1 MGDRLSVAAGDQR
14 IAAVR
19 AWWRVRRPGPTL
31 GKRLDTIYMVAI
43 TTGIIGA
50 LLYSTASSALGSWL
64 TPTTLPEW
72 GPAVAL
78 AALAGVARWG
88 TWQGP
93 VVFAA
98 PDVGFLLGAPLG
110 RRALAMRPLIR
121 ALCAAAGAAA
131 VVAGVVLVGLAGDG
145 RGVDAAPAAGL
156 VAGLALVGLLGVAGA
171 ARVQCSARWARAVAV
186 AVPASVVL
194 GAGLVVVASAGA
206 TGRRVV
212 LWSGPWGWAVQPVAG
227 DGTAASLLAL
237 GLLCAT
243 AAAAIAAAARGFAPC
258 PTERHAIRAEARSG
272 AVASAWALDARTARL
287 SLRQAAGPART
298 RARRRLPAPRRAALA
313 VPWRD
318 ATSALRAPQRTLGC
332 AALAAGAAMVA
343 VAAADHPAAQ
353 LLASLGA
360 YAAASI
366 MLEPL
371 RQEIDQPSAS
381 RILLR
386 RRFGRVLL
394 GHVAVPIAVLA
405 AGAVVAGPAVAVAGA
420 LPARGGAVAVAAV
433 AVIPAVVLC
442 AALSSRRGGRL
453 PVSVL
458 ALGTTGDP
466 SGGGIVIAWLLA
478 WPAAAVVLGGLP
490 LVFVARAHALG
501 GALVLCFAVVATAA
515 LVLAQV
521 LAASER

>member
-1 MGDRLSVAAGDQR
+1 VAGADPR

-19 AWWRVRRPGPTL
+19 SWWRVRRPGPTL

-43 TTGIIGA
+43 TTGIFGA
-50 LLYSTASSALGSWL
+50 LLYSTASSALASWL
-64 TPTTLPEW
+64 TPTTVPEW

-78 AALAGVARWG
+78 VALVGVARWG

-98 PDVGFLLGAPLG
+98 PDVGFLLGAPLA
-110 RRALAMRPLIR
+110 RRALAMRPLTR
-121 ALCAAAGAAA
+121 ALCASAGVAA
-131 VVAGVVLVGLAGDG
+131 VVAAVALVGLAGDG

-156 VAGLALVGLLGVAGA
+156 VAGVALVGLLGVAGA
-171 ARVQCSARWARAVAV
+171 ARVQCSARWSRAIAI
-186 AVPASVVL
+186 AVPACVAI
-194 GAGLVVVASAGA
+194 GAALVALASAGP

-227 DGTAASLLAL
+227 AGTGASLLAL
-237 GLLCAT
+237 ALLVAV
-243 AAAAIAAAARGFAPC
+243 AGVAVAAAARGFEPC
-258 PTERHAIRAEARSG
+258 PTERHAVRAEARSG

-298 RARRRLPAPRRAALA
+298 RARRGLRAPRSPALA

-332 AALAAGAAMVA
+332 TALAAGAAVVA
-343 VAAADHPAAQ
+343 IAAADHPAAEV
-353 LLASLGA
+353 LAALGS
-360 YAAASI
+360 YVAASI

-371 RQEIDQPSAS
+371 RQEIDQPGAARVLLRRPFG
-381 RILLR
+381 RILLA
-386 RRFGRVLL
+386 
-394 GHVAVPIAVLA
+394 HVAVPIAVLA
-405 AGAVVAGPAVAVAGA
+405 TGAAVAGLGVAVAGA
-420 LPARGGAVAVAAV
+420 LPGRGGAIAVTA
-433 AVIPAVVLC
+433 IAVVPAIVMC

-478 WPAAAVVLGGLP
+478 WPAGAVALGALP
-490 LVFVARAHALG
+490 LIFVARASVLAS
-501 GALVLCFAVVATAA
+501 ALVLAFAVTVTGAS
-515 LVLAQV
+515 VLAQV
-521 LAASER
+521 LGASER

>member
-1 MGDRLSVAAGDQR
+1 MGDRLSVAAGDPR

-19 AWWRVRRPGPTL
+19 AWWRVRRPGPPL

-43 TTGIIGA
+43 TTGILGA

-78 AALAGVARWG
+78 VALAGVARWG

-98 PDVGFLLGAPLG
+98 PDIPFLLGAPLG
-110 RRALAMRPLIR
+110 RRALATRPLTR
-121 ALCAAAGAAA
+121 ALCASAGIAA
-131 VVAGVVLVGLAGDG
+131 VVAAVTLVGLGGDG

-171 ARVQCSARWARAVAV
+171 ARVQCSARWSRSIAVAL
-186 AVPASVVL
+186 PASVAL
-194 GAGLVVVASAGA
+194 GAVLVFVASSGA

-212 LWSGPWGWAVQPVAG
+212 LWSGPWGWAVQPVAS

-237 GLLCAT
+237 GLLV
-243 AAAAIAAAARGFAPC
+243 AAAGLAMAAAARGFAPC
-258 PTERHAIRAEARSG
+258 PTERHAVRAEARSG

-287 SLRQAAGPART
+287 SLRQAAGARRT
-298 RARRRLPAPRRAALA
+298 RARHHLRAPRRSALA

-332 AALAAGAAMVA
+332 TALAAAAGA
-343 VAAADHPAAQ
+343 VAIVAADHPAAQ
-353 LLASLGA
+353 MLAVLGA
-360 YAAASI
+360 YVAASI

-371 RQEIDQPSAS
+371 RQEIDQPSAA
-381 RILLR
+381 RVLLR
-386 RRFGRVLL
+386 RPFGRILL
-394 GHVAVPIAVLA
+394 GHVAVPVAVLA
-405 AGAVVAGPAVAVAGA
+405 AGTILAGLGVTVAGA
-420 LPARGGAVAVAAV
+420 LPARGGAIAVAAV
-433 AVIPAVVLC
+433 AVVPVIVLC

-478 WPAAAVVLGGLP
+478 WPAAAVALGALP

-501 GALVLCFAVVATAA
+501 SA
-515 LVLAQV
+515 LVLAFAVAATAPFILAQV
-521 LAASER
+521 LGASEG

>member
-1 MGDRLSVAAGDQR
+1 MGDRLSVAVGDPR

-19 AWWRVRRPGPTL
+19 SWWRLRRPGPTL
-31 GKRLDTIYMVAI
+31 GKRLDTIYTVAI
-43 TTGIIGA
+43 TTGILGA

-64 TPTTLPEW
+64 TPATVPEW

-78 AALAGVARWG
+78 VALVGVARWG

-98 PDVGFLLGAPLG
+98 PDVGFLLGAPLA
-110 RRALAMRPLIR
+110 RRALAIRPLTR
-121 ALCAAAGAAA
+121 ALCASAGAGAG
-131 VVAGVVLVGLAGDG
+131 VAGVALVGLAGDG

-156 VAGLALVGLLGVAGA
+156 VAGLALMGVLGVAGA
-171 ARVQCSARWARAVAV
+171 ARVQCSARWSRAIAI
-186 AVPASVVL
+186 AVPACAAIGAALVL
-194 GAGLVVVASAGA
+194 VASAGA
-206 TGRRVV
+206 TGRRIV

-227 DGTAASLLAL
+227 ATTAASLLAL
-237 GLLCAT
+237 GLLVAT
-243 AAAAIAAAARGFAPC
+243 AGVAVAAAAQGFEPC
-258 PTERHAIRAEARSG
+258 PTERHAVRAEARSS

-298 RARRRLPAPRRAALA
+298 RARRRLRAPRRAALA

-332 AALAAGAAMVA
+332 TTLAAAAAVVA
-343 VAAADHPAAQ
+343 IAAADHPAAEV
-353 LLASLGA
+353 LAALGA
-360 YAAASI
+360 YVAASI

-381 RILLR
+381 RVLLR
-386 RRFGRVLL
+386 RPFGRILL
-394 GHVAVPIAVLA
+394 AHVAVPVAVLA
-405 AGAVVAGPAVAVAGA
+405 TGAAAAAVGVAVAGA
-420 LPARGGAVAVAAV
+420 LPARGGAIAGTALAVL
-433 AVIPAVVLC
+433 PAIVLC

-458 ALGTTGDP
+458 ALGTSGDP

-478 WPAAAVVLGGLP
+478 WPAAAVALGALP
-490 LVFVARAHALG
+490 LIYVARASSLAS
-501 GALVLCFAVVATAA
+501 ALVTAFAVA
-515 LVLAQV
+515 LSAPVVLGQV
-521 LAASER
+521 LAGSER